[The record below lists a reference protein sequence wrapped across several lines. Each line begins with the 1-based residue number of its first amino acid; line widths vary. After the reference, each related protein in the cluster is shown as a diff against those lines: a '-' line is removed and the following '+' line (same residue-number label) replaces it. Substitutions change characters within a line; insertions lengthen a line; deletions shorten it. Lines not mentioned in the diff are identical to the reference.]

1 VGGEDTAADRAG
13 AAGAGGD
20 PGAAALDAAAGA
32 SEAGAAETAAAPP
45 GDLEAPPRLH
55 LALLVVQLLFSGLH
69 VVGKDVL
76 AEVEPLALACLR
88 AGFAAPALVAFAL
101 WRRCP
106 WPAWRDLPVLALLGL
121 LGVAAN
127 QVLFIQGLAYT
138 TATNAAILMPSI
150 PVFAAGLGAL
160 FGIERIGPRR
170 LAGIGLAIAGA
181 LAVLDPTA
189 FSLGDRQTIGNLL
202 VLVNCLAFA
211 AFLVLHRP
219 VMRRLPWPTVIA
231 GSFVFG
237 ALFVFAVGTPALL
250 ATDFAALSPGTLTGI
265 AYILVFPTLIG
276 YALNTW
282 AVRRSSPTLV
292 AAYTT
297 IQPLASAALAAAFLG
312 ETFGW
317 MEGVGF
323 VLIAAGLWVV
333 SRRQVVRMREA
344 VERNERGS

>member
-1 VGGEDTAADRAG
+1 MSRPAGDASPPAPAAPAATVPPVRADDDTSGAAPGASAGTAG
-13 AAGAGGD
+13 A
-20 PGAAALDAAAGA
+20 
-32 SEAGAAETAAAPP
+32 EPP

-55 LALLVVQLLFSGLH
+55 VALLVVQLLFSGLH

-76 AEVEPLALACLR
+76 GELHPMALACLR

-101 WRRCP
+101 WRRCR
-106 WPAWRDLPVLALLGL
+106 WPALRDLPILALLGL

-170 LAGIGLAIAGA
+170 LAGIGLAVAGA

-189 FSLGDRQTIGNLL
+189 FSLADKQTVGNLL
-202 VLVNCLAFA
+202 ILVNCLAFA

-219 VMRRLPWPTVIA
+219 VMRRLPWQTVIA

-237 ALFVFAVGTPALL
+237 ALFVFAVGAPALL
-250 ATDFAALSPGTLTGI
+250 ATDFSALSPGTLGGI

-276 YALNTW
+276 YGLNTW
-282 AVRRSSPTLV
+282 AVRRSSPTIV

-297 IQPLASAALAAAFLG
+297 IQPLASAALAAIFLG

-317 MEGVGF
+317 KEGIGF

-333 SRRQVVRMREA
+333 SRRQAVRMREA
-344 VERNERGS
+344 VAAGE

>member
-1 VGGEDTAADRAG
+1 MGGEGTAAGEAARA
-13 AAGAGGD
+13 AGD
-20 PGAAALDAAAGA
+20 PGPAA
-32 SEAGAAETAAAPP
+32 
-45 GDLEAPPRLH
+45 DLAAPPRLH
-55 LALLVVQLLFSGLH
+55 LALLVVQLFFSGLH

-76 AEVEPLALACLR
+76 GELHPMALACLR

-106 WPAWRDLPVLALLGL
+106 LPRLRDLPVLALLGL

-160 FGIERIGPRR
+160 FGVDRIGPRR
-170 LAGIGLAIAGA
+170 LAGIGLALAGA
-181 LAVLDPTA
+181 LVVLDPTA
-189 FSLGDRQTIGNLL
+189 FSLADEQTVGNLL
-202 VLVNCLAFA
+202 ILVNCLAFA

-237 ALFVFAVGTPALL
+237 ALFVFAVGAPALV
-250 ATDFAALSPGTLTGI
+250 ATDFSALSPGTLGGI
-265 AYILVFPTLIG
+265 AYILVFPTVVG

-297 IQPLASAALAAAFLG
+297 LQPLASALLAAAMLG

-317 MEGVGF
+317 REGVGF
-323 VLIAAGLWVV
+323 ALIAAGLWVV
-333 SRRQVVRMREA
+333 SSRQAVRMREA
-344 VERNERGS
+344 LARSRMSRR

>member
-1 VGGEDTAADRAG
+1 MGTGEPATA
-13 AAGAGGD
+13 
-20 PGAAALDAAAGA
+20 
-32 SEAGAAETAAAPP
+32 EAPAPPAAELA
-45 GDLEAPPRLH
+45 APPRLH

-76 AEVEPLALACLR
+76 GELDPMALACLR

-106 WPAWRDLPVLALLGL
+106 WPPLRDLPVLALLGL

-127 QVLFIQGLAYT
+127 QVLFIQGLAWT

-160 FGIERIGPRR
+160 FGIDRIGPRR
-170 LAGIGLAIAGA
+170 LAGIGLAVAGA

-189 FSLGDRQTIGNLL
+189 FSLADERTVGNLL
-202 VLVNCLAFA
+202 ILVNCLAFA

-237 ALFVFAVGTPALL
+237 ALFVFAVGAPALF
-250 ATDFAALSPGTLTGI
+250 ATDFSALSPGTLGGI

-297 IQPLASAALAAAFLG
+297 IQPLASALLAAAFLG
-312 ETFGW
+312 ERFGW
-317 MEGVGF
+317 KEGIGF

-333 SRRQVVRMREA
+333 SRRQAVRMREA
-344 VERNERGS
+344 MARRES

>member
-1 VGGEDTAADRAG
+1 MGEGNETEQAARTPAG
-13 AAGAGGD
+13 M
-20 PGAAALDAAAGA
+20 DAAAELA
-32 SEAGAAETAAAPP
+32 
-45 GDLEAPPRLH
+45 APPRLH
-55 LALLVVQLLFSGLH
+55 VVLLVVQLLFSGLH

-76 AEVEPLALACLR
+76 GEVEPLTLACLR
-88 AGFAAPALVAFAL
+88 AGFAAPALVLFAL

-106 WPAWRDLPVLALLGL
+106 LPRLRDLPALALLGL

-127 QVLFIQGLAYT
+127 QILFIQGLAYT

-150 PVFAAGLGAL
+150 PVFAAGLGAV

-170 LAGIGLAIAGA
+170 LAGIGLAVAGA
-181 LAVLDPTA
+181 LVVLDPTA
-189 FSLGDRQTIGNLL
+189 FSLSNEQTLGNLL
-202 VLVNCLAFA
+202 ILVNCLAFA
-211 AFLVLHRP
+211 GFLVLQRP

-237 ALFVFAVGTPALL
+237 ALFVFAVGAPTLA
-250 ATDFAALSPGTLTGI
+250 ATDFGALSGGTLAGL

-297 IQPLASAALAAAFLG
+297 IQPLASAGLAAAFLG
-312 ETFGW
+312 ERFGW
-317 MEGVGF
+317 KEGLGF

-333 SRRQVVRMREA
+333 SRRQAVRMREA
-344 VERNERGS
+344 IARGGGDRV

>member
-1 VGGEDTAADRAG
+1 MGTGEPATARAP
-13 AAGAGGD
+13 APSAGD
-20 PGAAALDAAAGA
+20 P
-32 SEAGAAETAAAPP
+32 AAELA
-45 GDLEAPPRLH
+45 APPRLH
-55 LALLVVQLLFSGLH
+55 LALLVIQLLFSGLH

-76 AEVEPLALACLR
+76 SELDPMALACLR
-88 AGFAAPALVAFAL
+88 AGFAAPALVVFAL

-106 WPAWRDLPVLALLGL
+106 LPRLRDLPVLALLGL

-127 QVLFIQGLAYT
+127 QVLFIQGLAWT

-160 FGIERIGPRR
+160 FGIDRIGPRR
-170 LAGIGLAIAGA
+170 LAGIGLAVAGA

-189 FSLGDRQTIGNLL
+189 FSLADEQTLGNLL
-202 VLVNCLAFA
+202 ILVNCLAFA
-211 AFLVLHRP
+211 GFLVLHRP

-237 ALFVFAVGTPALL
+237 ALFVFAVGAPALV
-250 ATDFAALSPGTLTGI
+250 ATDFSALSPGTLGGI

-297 IQPLASAALAAAFLG
+297 IQPLASALLAAAMLG

-317 MEGVGF
+317 REGAGF

-333 SRRQVVRMREA
+333 SRRQAVRMREA
-344 VERNERGS
+344 MARRE